1 MNLLVFSLCSFPHK
15 KKKVSQSSGTRKHQA
30 TSNIIFNLS
39 QMGISLRD
47 AFLIEID
54 TYFELVDLYTSQFK
68 KDGGSREATQADIDS
83 FLL

>member
-1 MNLLVFSLCSFPHK
+1 
-15 KKKVSQSSGTRKHQA
+15 
-30 TSNIIFNLS
+30 
-39 QMGISLRD
+39 MGISLRD

-54 TYFELVDLYTSQFK
+54 TYFELVDLYSAQFK

>member
-1 MNLLVFSLCSFPHK
+1 MNLLEFSHYSFPHK
-15 KKKVSQSSGTRKHQA
+15 KKKVSSGTIRKHQA

-54 TYFELVDLYTSQFK
+54 TYFELVVLYSSQFK
-68 KDGGSREATQADIDS
+68 KDVGSREATQADIDS

>member
-1 MNLLVFSLCSFPHK
+1 
-15 KKKVSQSSGTRKHQA
+15 
-30 TSNIIFNLS
+30 
-39 QMGISLRD
+39 MGVSLRD

>member
-1 MNLLVFSLCSFPHK
+1 MNLQEFSHYSFPRK
-15 KKKVSQSSGTRKHQA
+15 KKKVSSGTIRKHQA